1 MYSFSRS
8 RRTVRVVGAALG
20 ALALLAGCAV
30 SDEGAAPTTQ
40 PGNPRDVT
48 QWSPSVV
55 PTSAPVTEDQ
65 QEKSR
70 LEQVAQI
77 LEIYDLPIPTSE
89 SELPPVVRRV
99 NYEDSGPLIAQCLTD
114 NGFAA
119 TSVGGTITAN
129 GVTDEQTKT
138 YGKVRADCTAKYPVD
153 AKYAQEWSAEQ
164 WKVYYEYLVGYYI
177 PCVESF
183 GISIDKDTIPEERT
197 FIESAM
203 SGEDTW
209 HPILEWTQD
218 NEYQELANS
227 DTPEGAKLAEACR
240 QTPPSNKLF
249 G

>member
-1 MYSFSRS
+1 MFSFSRS

-20 ALALLAGCAV
+20 TLALLAGCAA

-48 QWSPSVV
+48 QWSPSIV

-77 LEIYDLPIPTSE
+77 LQVYDLPIPVSE
-89 SELPPVVRRV
+89 DELPPVVQRV
-99 NYEDSGPLIAQCLTD
+99 SFEKSEVLIAQCLTE
-114 NGFAA
+114 NGFPSSPTGA
-119 TSVGGTITAN
+119 GIRTA
-129 GVTDEQTKT
+129 GMLPEQEKT
-138 YGKVRADCTAKYPVD
+138 FGKAYGDCVAQYPLD
-153 AKYAQEWSAEQ
+153 AKYRSHWNADQ
-164 WKVYYEYLVGYYI
+164 WKVQYEYLTEYYV

-183 GISIDKDTIPEERT
+183 GISIDTDTIPEERT

-203 SGEDTW
+203 SGEDIW
-209 HPILEWTQD
+209 HPILEWTHN

>member
-20 ALALLAGCAV
+20 TLALLAGCAA

-129 GVTDEQTKT
+129 AVTDEQTKT

-183 GISIDKDTIPEERT
+183 GISIDKDNIPQEQT
-197 FIESAM
+197 FIESAL
-203 SGEDTW
+203 SGGDMW
-209 HPILEWTQD
+209 SPISEWFD
-218 NEYQELANS
+218 NPDYRDLKNET
-227 DTPEGAKLAEACR
+227 TPEGAELAEACR